1 MLKVFFRW
9 VPQNL
14 CLHDRH
20 QCVALR
26 QKLLDLYRSDKEQ
39 FCRHLV
45 TEDETWIH
53 HWDPESKLETM
64 QWKHVESPPPK
75 KFRTQTSAGKVMA
88 TIFWDSEGLLL
99 TD

>member
-1 MLKVFFRW
+1 M
-9 VPQNL
+9 PQNL
-14 CLHDRH
+14 CLHDRN
-20 QCVALR
+20 QCVALH

-45 TEDETWIH
+45 TEDEMWIH

-75 KFRTQTSAGKVMA
+75 KFRTRTSAGKVMA

>member
-1 MLKVFFRW
+1 VFFRL

-14 CLHDRH
+14 WLHYRH

-53 HWDPESKLETM
+53 YWDPERKLETM
-64 QWKHVESPPPK
+64 QWKHVKSPIPK
-75 KFRTQTSAGKVMA
+75 KFRTQTSAGKVMV
-88 TIFWDSEGLLL
+88 TIFLGF
-99 TD
+99 

>member
-1 MLKVFFRW
+1 MFVGSIMLKVFFRW

-14 CLHDRH
+14 CQHDRH

-53 HWDPESKLETM
+53 HWDPENKLETM

-75 KFRTQTSAGKVMA
+75 KFRTQTDISRQSYGDN
-88 TIFWDSEGLLL
+88 FLGF
-99 TD
+99 

>member
-1 MLKVFFRW
+1 MSKVSFRW

-14 CLHDRH
+14 RLHDRH
-20 QCVALR
+20 QRVALR

-53 HWDPESKLETM
+53 HWDPESKL
-64 QWKHVESPPPK
+64 
-75 KFRTQTSAGKVMA
+75 
-88 TIFWDSEGLLL
+88 
-99 TD
+99 